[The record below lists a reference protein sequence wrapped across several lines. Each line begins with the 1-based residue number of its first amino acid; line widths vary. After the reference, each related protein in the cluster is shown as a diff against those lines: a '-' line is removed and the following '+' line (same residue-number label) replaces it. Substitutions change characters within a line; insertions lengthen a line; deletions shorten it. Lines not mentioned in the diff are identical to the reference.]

1 MASRKVRRNRTLT
14 VIAVLAVS
22 FWGFSS
28 CASSNQLASAPE
40 LSPSPTPTLD
50 EFALEVFPTSASL
63 PPVKAGVTNYDLA
76 NSPIA
81 GLVDPVWVKET
92 SKKTGIP
99 SRVLTA
105 YAGAA
110 LQLNAYKPECKLTW
124 NTLAG
129 IGWVESRHG
138 TIFGGK
144 VKSNGNMSEPIF
156 GIPLDGANNTKA
168 LPDFDDGNFDGTA
181 EFDRAVGPM
190 QIIPPTWAAWHS
202 DGNGD
207 GNEDGQNID
216 DSVFAASRYLCF
228 NGGDLS
234 TPEGWKKALRSYN
247 ASNTYARDVSAK
259 ASEYAK
265 ASGN

>member
-1 MASRKVRRNRTLT
+1 MASKKVRRNRTL
-14 VIAVLAVS
+14 AVLAVLVVS
-22 FWGFSS
+22 VWGFSS
-28 CASSNQLASAPE
+28 CGSPSNQASAPE
-40 LSPSPTPTLD
+40 LTPTPTPTVD
-50 EFALEVFPTSASL
+50 QFAIDVFPASASL
-63 PPVKAGVTNYDLA
+63 PPVKEGVSSFDLA

-81 GLVDPVWVKET
+81 GLADPAWVKDI
-92 SKKTGIP
+92 SAKTGIP
-99 SRVLTA
+99 YRVLKA

-110 LQLNAYKPECKLTW
+110 LQLNAYKPDCHLTW

-129 IGWVESRHG
+129 IGWVESHHG

-144 VKSNGNMSEPIF
+144 VLKNGNMSAPIF

-234 TPEGWKKALRSYN
+234 TPEGWKKSLRSYN
-247 ASNTYARDVSAK
+247 ASNTYARDVSDK
-259 ASEYAK
+259 ATQYAQ
-265 ASGN
+265 ASGD